1 MFKRILL
8 LSAAAIALCAV
19 VAGAAPLKRADVI
32 ADPGIVVH
40 IDFDGLRATSV
51 GKAILADLQ
60 DPDID
65 SKLQAIQGIFSFDP
79 RTQLHG
85 ATVYSTSENP
95 PEGVLIVYAE
105 FDSNRVVA
113 LGNFAHGYK
122 TITNG
127 SYLIHTWIDD
137 KGKTNDDSA
146 HIFAA
151 IKDNR
156 IILSKSEFSIVTA
169 LDVLS
174 GKAPNLGAGKE
185 LPELGNGAKG
195 NVIQAVVH
203 KFDFGNKDP
212 NAAIFKMSKFVH
224 FELGETDDKIAATL
238 SFEAKDNDTA
248 TQISAIAQ
256 GLLALLKLQ
265 QGNPDLLK
273 IANGVL
279 VHQDSAIVT
288 VKASV
293 ADKDLNKIIKTRVAD
308 ADKDKDKDKDDD
320 GNTNSKP
327 DPQK

>member
-1 MFKRILL
+1 MFKRIFLPAT
-8 LSAAAIALCAV
+8 AAAMILSGLT
-19 VAGAAPLKRADVI
+19 AGAAPLKRADVM

-65 SKLQAIQGIFSFDP
+65 SKLQAIQSIFSFDP

-85 ATVYSTSENP
+85 ATVYSTSRTP
-95 PEGVLIVYAE
+95 PEGVLIVYAD

-113 LGNFAHGYK
+113 LGNFAHGYE

-137 KGKTNDDSA
+137 KAKKSDEDSG

-156 IILSKSEFSIVTA
+156 IILSKSEFAIVTA

-174 GKAPNLGAGKE
+174 GKSPNLGAGKE
-185 LPELGNGAKG
+185 LPELGNGGKG
-195 NVIQAVVH
+195 NVVQAVVH

-212 NAAIFKMSKFVH
+212 NAAIFKMSKIVH
-224 FELGETDDKIAATL
+224 FELGETDDKIAAAL
-238 SFEAKDNDTA
+238 SLEAKDADTA
-248 TQISAIAQ
+248 TQISSIAQ
-256 GLLALLKLQ
+256 GLVALLKLQ
-265 QGNPDLLK
+265 QGNTDLLK
-273 IANGVL
+273 IANAVS
-279 VHQDSAIVT
+279 VQQDGAIVT
-288 VKASV
+288 AKASMAVKDINDLIRSKV
-293 ADKDLNKIIKTRVAD
+293 ASAEKENAS
-308 ADKDKDKDKDDD
+308 
-320 GNTNSKP
+320 NTNSTPEK
-327 DPQK
+327 

>member
-1 MFKRILL
+1 MFKRILFFSVL
-8 LSAAAIALCAV
+8 AAV
-19 VAGAAPLKRADVI
+19 VCGLSAGAAPLKRADVMS
-32 ADPGIVVH
+32 DPGFVLH

-65 SKLQAIQGIFSFDP
+65 SKLQAIQSIFSFDP

-85 ATVYSTSENP
+85 ATVYSTSRTP

-113 LGNFAHGYK
+113 LGNFAHGYE

-137 KGKTNDDSA
+137 KAKTNDEDSA

-174 GKAPNLGAGKE
+174 GNAPNLGAGKE
-185 LPELGNGAKG
+185 LPELGDGGKG
-195 NVIQAVVH
+195 NVVQAIVH
-203 KFDFGNKDP
+203 KFEFDNKGP
-212 NAAIFKMSKFVH
+212 NAAIFKMSKIVH

-238 SFEAKDNDTA
+238 SFEAKDTDTA

-256 GLLALLKLQ
+256 GLIALLKIQ

-273 IANGVL
+273 VANAVSI
-279 VHQDSAIVT
+279 HQDGAVVT
-288 VKASV
+288 ANASMAVKDMNDLIKHRVTDAEKENAS
-293 ADKDLNKIIKTRVAD
+293 
-308 ADKDKDKDKDDD
+308 
-320 GNTNSKP
+320 NTNSAPEK
-327 DPQK
+327 

>member
-8 LSAAAIALCAV
+8 QAAAAAMILSGLT
-19 VAGAAPLKRADVI
+19 AGSAPLKRADVM
-32 ADPGIVVH
+32 ADPGLVFHV
-40 IDFDGLRATSV
+40 DFDGLRATSV

-85 ATVYSTSENP
+85 ATVYSTSRTP

-113 LGNFAHGYK
+113 LGNFAHGYE

-137 KGKTNDDSA
+137 KAKKNDEDSS

-156 IILSKSEFSIVTA
+156 IILSKSEFAIVTA

-185 LPELGNGAKG
+185 LPELGNAAKG
-195 NVIQAVVH
+195 NVVQAIVH

-212 NAAIFKMSKFVH
+212 NAAIFKMSKVVH
-224 FELGETDDKIAATL
+224 LELGETDDKIAATL
-238 SFEAKDNDTA
+238 SLEAKDADTA
-248 TQISAIAQ
+248 TQISTIAQ
-256 GLLALLKLQ
+256 GLIALLKLQ

-273 IANGVL
+273 IANAVL
-279 VHQDSAIVT
+279 VQQDGAVVT
-288 VKASV
+288 AKASMAV
-293 ADKDLNKIIKTRVAD
+293 KDMNDLIKHKVVD
-308 ADKDKDKDKDDD
+308 AQKENASD
-320 GNTNSKP
+320 TNSAPEK
-327 DPQK
+327 